1 MPKHWT
7 YAPFSEES
15 DLLQGDILEPTEELR
30 SVLKAVHPHFLDAK
44 YNAFLLITQS
54 CDLVI
59 RNKRCGTRYL
69 VIAVVRPLES
79 VIHDCLSHV
88 CRTIAEGIY
97 LQETKWAAKQLLQRI
112 FNQNEQTLGLF
123 YLHPDSEA
131 GINIPSVALLRV
143 TVTLRAEHYDVL
155 RNCRRG
161 RLGTE
166 FRNKLGWLVGN
177 LYSRIGTED
186 WSEPQEREKEL
197 EKYIKQFLDGGEAML
212 NSPNWFPESW
222 VNAAKEKGI
231 QLDTVQL
238 DDLPLVLKSCKP
250 KEVKELAI
258 EQVIRVIHEVLP
270 DIDEA
275 NLSRLGKRLANDAL
289 FKGVI
294 RKGKMELD

>member
-7 YAPFSEES
+7 YAPFSQES
-15 DLLQGDILEPTEELR
+15 DLSQGDILEPTEELR
-30 SVLKAVHPHFLDAK
+30 SVLKAVHPYFLDAK

-59 RNKRCGTRYL
+59 RNKRCGTKYL

-88 CRTIAEGIY
+88 CRAIAEGVY

-112 FNQNEQTLGLF
+112 FNQNEQALGLF

-186 WSEPQEREKEL
+186 WSEPQERDREL
-197 EKYIKQFLDGGEAML
+197 EKYIKQFLDGGDSML
-212 NSPNWFPESW
+212 NSPAWFPESW
-222 VNAAKEKGI
+222 VNAAKGKGI
-231 QLDTVQL
+231 LLETVPK
-238 DDLPLVLKSCKP
+238 DDLLPILSSCKP
-250 KEVKELAI
+250 KSSKEIAV
-258 EQVIRVIHEVLP
+258 EQVLRVVREVLP
-270 DIDEA
+270 TMDDA
-275 NLSRLGKRLANDAL
+275 NLGRLGKRLENDPL
-289 FKGVI
+289 FSEAI
-294 RKGKMELD
+294 RKAKTE